1 MHRFLE
7 GLCIIRL
14 DLSGVIQAQML
25 EYSKFRVHSTWKAKI
40 GLFPSTNSLV
50 MPVERNERKRK
61 PREGH
66 APYKPRKPKQPTVKN
81 PPKTSAQ
88 PSKSRTRSNLTLNDW
103 LTVIAYVDKHPDL
116 SQDAIVKHFSTRV
129 EGILIFDQSTLSRK
143 LKSRNV
149 LEERAKSHPNALSL
163 RRDRIV
169 TRPDVDKA
177 LFQFL
182 WVKHMEEK
190 GESVNGAM
198 LIAKRA
204 RFEEQFNVPHE
215 ERLESDGWLGPFKK
229 AYNIKEY
236 RRHGE
241 AGSVD
246 IAAVAVERT
255 RVQTVLANYAPKNQ
269 FNFDETSFFALFV
282 ICFLCLDD

>member
-61 PREGH
+61 PHEGH

-103 LTVIAYVDKHPDL
+103 LTVIAYVELLNPIEEREVGDSVTMFPGGDEDIVAQVNYEMAVKRGEVVEIEDDDEDEEDTPNFTLTEMIKICETMEELTLAYGNPELRLGL
-116 SQDAIVKHFSTRV
+116 SQGLRKFRV
-129 EGILIFDQSTLSRK
+129 DLQKMQNATASQATLDQ
-143 LKSRNV
+143 
-149 LEERAKSHPNALSL
+149 
-163 RRDRIV
+163 
-169 TRPDVDKA
+169 
-177 LFQFL
+177 
-182 WVKHMEEK
+182 WME
-190 GESVNGAM
+190 S
-198 LIAKRA
+198 
-204 RFEEQFNVPHE
+204 
-215 ERLESDGWLGPFKK
+215 
-229 AYNIKEY
+229 
-236 RRHGE
+236 
-241 AGSVD
+241 
-246 IAAVAVERT
+246 AVV
-255 RVQTVLANYAPKNQ
+255 
-269 FNFDETSFFALFV
+269 
-282 ICFLCLDD
+282 